1 MAIYTVF
8 ESVNM
13 GSTHYAERIFD
24 AVAAVDVEN
33 GTFGYLDGL
42 ADGETH
48 TYNFVAGTKAGKKVV
63 VADNPAWTEDTCS
76 IVNQRK
82 DKYVIPAGTR
92 FRVRVVKV
100 NDEFG
105 ITIEGVTAATR
116 NVVTDVSD
124 FTANNVYLT
133 IDTTGKLVAATESAD
148 DAVMEARIERKRM
161 VGGALVTSA
170 HTYGYSKAMYEARI
184 EVLA

>member
-24 AVAAVDVEN
+24 AVADVDIEN

-42 ADGETH
+42 ADGETNV
-48 TYNFVAGTKAGKKVV
+48 YNFKAGTKAGAKVV
-63 VADNPAWTEDTCS
+63 VADNPAWTEDAYRT
-76 IVNQRK
+76 VHQRK
-82 DKYVIPAGTR
+82 DKYIIEAGTK

-105 ITIEGVTAATR
+105 ITIEGITSASKDKM
-116 NVVTDVSD
+116 DVG
-124 FTANNVYLT
+124 AYLT
-133 IDTTGKLVAATESAD
+133 IDATGKLVAAEATTEG
-148 DAVMEARIERKRM
+148 AVMEAVVERKRV
-161 VGGALVTSA
+161 VGGTLATAA
-170 HTYGYSKAMYEARI
+170 HNYGYSKVMYEARI
-184 EVLA
+184 NALA

>member
-24 AVAAVDVEN
+24 AVADVDVEN
-33 GTFGYLDGL
+33 GTFGYMDGL
-42 ADGETH
+42 VENEANV
-48 TYNFVAGTKAGKKVV
+48 YNFKAGTKAGEKVV
-63 VADNPAWTEDTCS
+63 VADNPAWSEDTTRT
-76 IVNQRK
+76 VNQRK
-82 DKYVIPAGTR
+82 DKYIIPAGTK

-105 ITIEGVTAATR
+105 ITAEGITAATR
-116 NVVTDVSD
+116 EKLEVG
-124 FTANNVYLT
+124 AYLT
-133 IDTTGKLVAATESAD
+133 IDATGKLVAADATTD
-148 DAVMEARIERKRM
+148 GAVMEAVVERKRM
-161 VGGALVTSA
+161 VGGSLVTAA

-184 EVLA
+184 KVLA

>member
-24 AVAAVDVEN
+24 AVADVDVEN

-48 TYNFVAGTKAGKKVV
+48 VYNFKAGTKAGEKIV
-63 VADNPAWTEDTCS
+63 VADNPAWNEDNSRT
-76 IVNQRK
+76 VNQRK
-82 DKYVIPAGTR
+82 DKYIIPAGTK

-105 ITIEGVTAATR
+105 ITAEGITAASR
-116 NVVTDVSD
+116 EKLAVG
-124 FTANNVYLT
+124 AYLT
-133 IDTTGKLVAATESAD
+133 IDATGKLIAAEATSEG
-148 DAVMEARIERKRM
+148 AVMEAVVERKRM
-161 VGGALVTSA
+161 IGGSLVTAA
-170 HTYGYSKAMYEARI
+170 HTYGYSKVMYEARI
-184 EVLA
+184 KVLA

>member
-24 AVAAVDVEN
+24 AVADVDVEN

-42 ADGETH
+42 VDGETH
-48 TYNFVAGTKAGKKVV
+48 VYNFKAGTKAGEKIV
-63 VADNPAWTEDTCS
+63 VADNPAWSEDTS
-76 IVNQRK
+76 RTVNQRK
-82 DKYVIPAGTR
+82 DKYIIPAGTK

-105 ITIEGVTAATR
+105 ITAEGITAATR
-116 NVVTDVSD
+116 EKLAVG
-124 FTANNVYLT
+124 AYLT
-133 IDTTGKLVAATESAD
+133 IDA
-148 DAVMEARIERKRM
+148 MEAVVERQRM
-161 VGGALVTSA
+161 IGGSLVTAA
-170 HTYGYSKAMYEARI
+170 HTYGYSKVMYEARI
-184 EVLA
+184 KVLA

>member
-24 AVAAVDVEN
+24 AVADVDIEN

-48 TYNFVAGTKAGKKVV
+48 VYNFKAGTKAGAKVV
-63 VADNPAWTEDTCS
+63 VADNPAWTEDASRT
-76 IVNQRK
+76 VHQRK
-82 DKYVIPAGTR
+82 DKYIIEAGTK

-105 ITIEGVTAATR
+105 ITIEGVTAASQEKM
-116 NVVTDVSD
+116 DVG
-124 FTANNVYLT
+124 AYLT
-133 IDTTGKLVAATESAD
+133 IDATGKLVAADAATEG
-148 DAVMEARIERKRM
+148 AVMEAVVERKRV
-161 VGGALVTSA
+161 VGGTLATAA
-170 HTYGYSKAMYEARI
+170 HNYGYSKVMYEARI
-184 EVLA
+184 NALA

>member
-24 AVAAVDVEN
+24 AVADVDIEN

-48 TYNFVAGTKAGKKVV
+48 VYNFKAGTKAGAKVV
-63 VADNPAWTEDTCS
+63 VVDNPAWTEDASRT
-76 IVNQRK
+76 VHQRK
-82 DKYVIPAGTR
+82 DKYIIEAGTK

-100 NDEFG
+100 NDEFAISREGFSHASQNYVTTGCNLG
-105 ITIEGVTAATR
+105 ITDE
-116 NVVTDVSD
+116 
-124 FTANNVYLT
+124 
-133 IDTTGKLVAATESAD
+133 GKLEIISETEGAAMVA
-148 DAVMEARIERKRM
+148 VVERKRV
-161 VGGALVTSA
+161 VGGTLATAA
-170 HTYGYSKAMYEARI
+170 HTYGYSKVMYEARI
-184 EVLA
+184 TALA

>member
-24 AVAAVDVEN
+24 AVADVDIEN

-42 ADGETH
+42 ADGETNV
-48 TYNFVAGTKAGKKVV
+48 YNFKAGTKAGAKVV
-63 VADNPAWTEDTCS
+63 VADNPAWTEDASRT
-76 IVNQRK
+76 VHQRK
-82 DKYVIPAGTR
+82 DKYIIEAGTK

-105 ITIEGVTAATR
+105 ITIEGVTAASKAKM
-116 NVVTDVSD
+116 DVG
-124 FTANNVYLT
+124 AYLT
-133 IDTTGKLVAATESAD
+133 IDATGKLVAADATKEG
-148 DAVMEARIERKRM
+148 AVMEAVVERKRV
-161 VGGALVTSA
+161 VGGTLATAA
-170 HTYGYSKAMYEARI
+170 HNYGYSKVMYEARI
-184 EVLA
+184 NALA

>member
-24 AVAAVDVEN
+24 AVADVDVEN

-42 ADGETH
+42 AEGETH
-48 TYNFVAGTKAGKKVV
+48 VYKFVAGTKAGEKVV
-63 VADNPAWTEDTCS
+63 VADQPVWNEDTCLRS
-76 IVNQRK
+76 NQRK
-82 DKYVIPAGTR
+82 DKFVITAGTK

-105 ITIEGVTAATR
+105 ITIEGIKDDTQNKMDIGA
-116 NVVTDVSD
+116 
-124 FTANNVYLT
+124 YLT
-133 IDTTGKLVAATESAD
+133 IDATGKLVAKTATTA
-148 DAVMEARIERKRM
+148 DAVMEAVVERKRM
-161 VGGALVTSA
+161 VGGSLTTAA
-170 HTYGYSKAMYEARI
+170 HVYGHSKTMYEAR
-184 EVLA
+184 VKTLA

>member
-24 AVAAVDVEN
+24 AVADVDIEN

-42 ADGETH
+42 AEGETNV
-48 TYNFVAGTKAGKKVV
+48 YNFKAGTKAGAKVV
-63 VADNPAWTEDTCS
+63 VADNPAWTDDASRT
-76 IVNQRK
+76 VHQRK
-82 DKYVIPAGTR
+82 DKYIIEAGTK

-105 ITIEGVTAATR
+105 ITIEGVTAASQKKM
-116 NVVTDVSD
+116 DVG
-124 FTANNVYLT
+124 AYLT
-133 IDTTGKLVAATESAD
+133 IDATGKLVAADASTES
-148 DAVMEARIERKRM
+148 AVMEAVVERKRV
-161 VGGALVTSA
+161 VGGTLATAA
-170 HTYGYSKAMYEARI
+170 HNYGYSKVMYEARI
-184 EVLA
+184 NALA

>member
-24 AVAAVDVEN
+24 AVADVDVEN

-42 ADGETH
+42 ADGETNV
-48 TYNFVAGTKAGKKVV
+48 YNFKAGTKAGAKVV
-63 VADNPAWTEDTCS
+63 VADNPAWTEDASRT
-76 IVNQRK
+76 VHQRK
-82 DKYVIPAGTR
+82 DKYIIEAGTK

-105 ITIEGVTAATR
+105 ITIEGVTAASKAKM
-116 NVVTDVSD
+116 DVG
-124 FTANNVYLT
+124 AYVT
-133 IDTTGKLVAATESAD
+133 IDAATGKLVAKDAATA
-148 DAVMEARIERKRM
+148 DAVMEAVVERKRV
-161 VGGALVTSA
+161 VGGTLATAA
-170 HTYGYSKAMYEARI
+170 HNYGYSKVMYEARI
-184 EVLA
+184 NALA

>member
-24 AVAAVDVEN
+24 AVADVDVEN

-42 ADGETH
+42 ADGETNV
-48 TYNFVAGTKAGKKVV
+48 YNFKAGTKAGAKVV
-63 VADNPAWTEDTCS
+63 VADNPAWTEDASRT
-76 IVNQRK
+76 VHQRK
-82 DKYVIPAGTR
+82 DKYIIEAGTK

-105 ITIEGVTAATR
+105 ITIEGVTAASKSKMD
-116 NVVTDVSD
+116 VGAYVTVD
-124 FTANNVYLT
+124 A
-133 IDTTGKLVAATESAD
+133 TTGKLVAAATSTSG
-148 DAVMEARIERKRM
+148 AVMEAVVERKRV
-161 VGGALVTSA
+161 VGGTLATAA
-170 HTYGYSKAMYEARI
+170 HNYGYSKVMYEAR
-184 EVLA
+184 VKALA

>member
-24 AVAAVDVEN
+24 AVADVDIEN

-42 ADGETH
+42 ADGETNV
-48 TYNFVAGTKAGKKVV
+48 YNFKAGTKAGAKVV
-63 VADNPAWTEDTCS
+63 VADNPAWTEDASRT
-76 IVNQRK
+76 VHQRK
-82 DKYVIPAGTR
+82 DKYIIEAGTK

-105 ITIEGVTAATR
+105 ITIEGVTAASKV
-116 NVVTDVSD
+116 NMDVG
-124 FTANNVYLT
+124 AYLT
-133 IDTTGKLVAATESAD
+133 IDATGKLVAADATKEG
-148 DAVMEARIERKRM
+148 AVMEAVVERKRV
-161 VGGALVTSA
+161 VGGTLATAA
-170 HTYGYSKAMYEARI
+170 HNYGYSKVMYEARI
-184 EVLA
+184 NALA

>member
-13 GSTHYAERIFD
+13 GSTRYAERIFD
-24 AVAAVDVEN
+24 AVADVDVEN

-48 TYNFVAGTKAGKKVV
+48 VYNFKAGTKAGEKIV
-63 VADNPAWTEDTCS
+63 VADNPAWNEDSSRT
-76 IVNQRK
+76 VNQRK
-82 DKYVIPAGTR
+82 DKYIIPAGTK

-105 ITIEGVTAATR
+105 ITVEGITAASR
-116 NVVTDVSD
+116 AKMAVG
-124 FTANNVYLT
+124 AYLT
-133 IDTTGKLVAATESAD
+133 IDATGKLVAADAASEG
-148 DAVMEARIERKRM
+148 AVMEAVVERQRM
-161 VGGALVTSA
+161 VGGSLVTAA
-170 HTYGYSKAMYEARI
+170 HTYGYSKVMYEARI
-184 EVLA
+184 KSLA